1 LLFVGL
7 TGGIGSGKSEA
18 LAACERLGAAVLSSD
33 QVVHE
38 LLSTEELRDVLAA
51 RWGPRVVEDGAVD
64 RAVVAE
70 IVFEDPQE
78 LRWLE
83 EVLFPRVGSR
93 IATWRSD
100 LEASEA
106 AEAAEGGPEVA
117 VVEVPLLFEAGIA
130 EAFDATIA
138 VVADEDDRR
147 RRAEDRSHRGLGGRT
162 ARQLSQEDKA
172 ARADYVLRNDGSL
185 ADLERRTEEILDA
198 LRQRA
203 AR

>member
-1 LLFVGL
+1 MLFVGL

-38 LLSTEELRDVLAA
+38 LLSTDELRDVLVA
-51 RWGPRVVEDGAVD
+51 RWGSRVVPDGAVD

-70 IVFEDPQE
+70 IVFEDPEE

-93 IATWRSD
+93 IAAWRSD
-100 LEASEA
+100 LEAIEA
-106 AEAAEGGPEVA
+106 GEAEGGPEVA

-138 VVADEDDRR
+138 VVANEDERQ
-147 RRAEDRSHRGLGGRT
+147 RRAEDRSHRGLDGRT
-162 ARQLSQEDKA
+162 SRQLSQEDKA
-172 ARADYVLRNDGSL
+172 ARADYVLMNDGTL
-185 ADLERRTEEILDA
+185 EDLERRTEEILDA

-203 AR
+203 TR